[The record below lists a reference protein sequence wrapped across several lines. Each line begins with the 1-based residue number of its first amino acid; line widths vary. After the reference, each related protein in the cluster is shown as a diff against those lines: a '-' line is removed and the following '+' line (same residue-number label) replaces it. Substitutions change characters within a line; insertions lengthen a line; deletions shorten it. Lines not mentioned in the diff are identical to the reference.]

1 MNKHPE
7 IDKLSGH
14 LQASLAALRG
24 KVLGPAPH
32 FRPSLLIPVAAIV
45 GAAVLLTMSPR
56 ARNNLLMKVA
66 MLVST
71 QLLHNATEKG
81 VNPHEQS
88 EE

>member
-24 KVLGPAPH
+24 KVMGPAPH
-32 FRPSLLIPVAAIV
+32 FRSSLLIPVAAIV
-45 GAAVLLTMSPR
+45 GAAVFLTMSPR
-56 ARNNLLMKVA
+56 ARNSLLTKVV

-71 QLLHNATEKG
+71 QLLHGATEKG
-81 VNPHEQS
+81 VAHEQG